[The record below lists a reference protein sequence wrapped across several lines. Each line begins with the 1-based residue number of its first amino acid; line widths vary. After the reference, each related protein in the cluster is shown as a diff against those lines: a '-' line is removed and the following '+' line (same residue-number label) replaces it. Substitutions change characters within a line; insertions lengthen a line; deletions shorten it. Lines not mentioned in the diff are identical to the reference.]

1 MAMKGTIRVNF
12 DINSDSLSKV
22 YSTLRGMIE
31 DYNEWFILR
40 TIGWQ
45 FLSCNWWTWCKT
57 NERRMWESF
66 KLCTAIIGG

>member
-31 DYNEWFILR
+31 DYNGYYSNIK
-40 TIGWQ
+40 
-45 FLSCNWWTWCKT
+45 LSYDEDSWC
-57 NERRMWESF
+57 ELVEE
-66 KLCTAIIGG
+66 LV